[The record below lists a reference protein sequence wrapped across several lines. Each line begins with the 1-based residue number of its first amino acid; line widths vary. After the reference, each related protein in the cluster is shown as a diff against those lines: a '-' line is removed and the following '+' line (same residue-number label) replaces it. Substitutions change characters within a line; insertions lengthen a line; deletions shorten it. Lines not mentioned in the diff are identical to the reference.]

1 MDRVEVVEHQVALL
15 ELADSQVGL
24 LRKLGMVL
32 VSALQGPHL
41 VTVEKW
47 RFLADVLFVDG
58 GEELGVCDPALEHN
72 FLVRRDLFLRRLHL
86 DRLGILQS
94 HLVDKL
100 VAYTGLLRPRGVK
113 EDSTARRFVHFLRK
127 GTSRLGTDG
136 AGFA

>member
-1 MDRVEVVEHQVALL
+1 MEPLGQGRVFLLDAVEILLEAWVVDRVEVVEHQVALL

-72 FLVRRDLFLRRLHL
+72 FLVR
-86 DRLGILQS
+86 
-94 HLVDKL
+94 
-100 VAYTGLLRPRGVK
+100 
-113 EDSTARRFVHFLRK
+113 
-127 GTSRLGTDG
+127 
-136 AGFA
+136 